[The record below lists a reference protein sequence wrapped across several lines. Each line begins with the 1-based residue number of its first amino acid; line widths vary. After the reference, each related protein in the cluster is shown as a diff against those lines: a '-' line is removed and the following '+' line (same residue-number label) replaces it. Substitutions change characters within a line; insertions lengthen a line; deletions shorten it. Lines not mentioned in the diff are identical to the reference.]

1 MPLIHVTQ
9 TPGKTA
15 EEKAEL
21 LRELTDTYVKVTG
34 AKPASVW
41 VTVAEVPTDSWSIAG
56 DTLAARAAEAKA
68 AAQG

>member
-9 TPGKTA
+9 TQGKSA

-41 VTVAEVPTDSWSIAG
+41 ATVSEVATDSWSVGG

-68 AAQG
+68 AQG